1 MMPTGASEVIEQL
14 MRVFAGLG
22 LAYMFLSSSRDLTKA
37 AAGATFGASA
47 GSIAALILLLVVYIV
62 GEGGWYLRQKVRLGS
77 STHELPRSVRVED
90 NPYLVQMLQ
99 EKKIFVNR
107 DLVKGLPDLAAPIS
121 YEGRV
126 IAVLQ
131 IYNLDFEQWSLYQ
144 QNLLSI
150 TARLVSSSLGRAYA
164 WEKETADR
172 KYVDETR
179 ILRMEEFDKVI
190 EEFRERRRMQPDYP
204 VTLLSVE
211 SAGRSY
217 SELDHQIAN
226 SIRGEDFIGVTPEGV
241 SLLLPDVAGKTL
253 DMVRERLAKVGVGT
267 GESQAL

>member
-1 MMPTGASEVIEQL
+1 M
-14 MRVFAGLG
+14 
-22 LAYMFLSSSRDLTKA
+22 
-37 AAGATFGASA
+37 
-47 GSIAALILLLVVYIV
+47 
-62 GEGGWYLRQKVRLGS
+62 
-77 STHELPRSVRVED
+77 
-90 NPYLVQMLQ
+90 
-99 EKKIFVNR
+99 
-107 DLVKGLPDLAAPIS
+107 
-121 YEGRV
+121 
-126 IAVLQ
+126 LQ

-172 KYVDETR
+172 KYVDGTR